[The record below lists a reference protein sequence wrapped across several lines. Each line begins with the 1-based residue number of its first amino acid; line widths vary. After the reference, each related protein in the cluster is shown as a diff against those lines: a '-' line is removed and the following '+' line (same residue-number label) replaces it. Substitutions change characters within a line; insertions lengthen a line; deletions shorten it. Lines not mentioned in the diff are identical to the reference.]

1 MTEPRRLTELQ
12 LDALREMGN
21 MGAGHA
27 ASSLSALIGHPVRMD
42 VPSANLS
49 DLGEIGT
56 LLGGRE
62 AMIWAIYLMV
72 SGDLEGHMALL
83 VREAEARRLVG
94 VLLPNRPAGQ
104 DMDELAESTL
114 AEIGNILT
122 SAYVGALTQLT
133 GFDLRPSA
141 PLLAHDQAGAV
152 LDSLAAEIQLAGQT
166 IVTLEGRLEVPAV
179 PGCGVLLVFLPPA
192 SFLPKMF
199 AALGLDA
206 LR

>member
-21 MGAGHA
+21 IGSGHA
-27 ASSLSALIGHPVRMD
+27 AASLSTLLGHPVRMD
-42 VPSANLS
+42 VPAANLS
-49 DLGEIGT
+49 DLGQIGA

-62 AMIWAIYLMV
+62 AMVWAVYLTV

-83 VREAEARRLVG
+83 IREAEARRLVG
-94 VLLPNRPAGQ
+94 VLLPNRGAASA
-104 DMDELAESTL
+104 MDELAESTL

-133 GFDLRPSA
+133 GFDLRPSP

-152 LDSLAAEIQLAGQT
+152 LDSLAAEIHLAGQT
-166 IVTLEGRLEVPAV
+166 IVTLEGRLEVPAI
-179 PGCGVLLVFLPPA
+179 PGCGVLLVFLPPPA
-192 SFLPKMF
+192 ILPRMF
-199 AALGLDA
+199 EALGLDA